1 MIFIPIYAISVEKW
15 AVLFFNS
22 LRLSSPPDE
31 RFVCIESLKGMVSMN
46 SYQLSVISDQSSKL
60 EFGRSQF
67 GWHPK
72 FLLMCFD
79 QKIKVLSNWRFF
91 LGAML

>member
-31 RFVCIESLKGMVSMN
+31 RFVCIESLKGMVSVN
-46 SYQLSVISDQSSKL
+46 SYQLSVISRPNLSLAEVSLAGIQS
-60 EFGRSQF
+60 F
-67 GWHPK
+67 
-72 FLLMCFD
+72 C
-79 QKIKVLSNWRFF
+79 
-91 LGAML
+91 